1 MNKYLIVGVGSAL
14 GGMLRYWLSN
24 FVYKFLQPIF
34 PFGTLAVNILG
45 TFLLGIIF
53 FFLDS
58 QELLSP
64 SMRIFLTIGLCG
76 GLTTFSTFSYET
88 FIFIEDTQYLFAF
101 LNILSNIILTL
112 LSLALAYLISIKLF

>member
-88 FIFIEDTQYLFAF
+88 FILIEDTQYLFAF

-112 LSLALAYLISIKLF
+112 LSLALAYLISTKLF

>member
-112 LSLALAYLISIKLF
+112 LSLALAYLISTKLF

>member
-14 GGMLRYWLSN
+14 GVMLRYWLSN

-53 FFLDS
+53 FFL
-58 QELLSP
+58 
-64 SMRIFLTIGLCG
+64 
-76 GLTTFSTFSYET
+76 
-88 FIFIEDTQYLFAF
+88 YLRK
-101 LNILSNIILTL
+101 L
-112 LSLALAYLISIKLF
+112 LSL